1 MDADTLSHLP
11 LVIDSYVEECIEPLG
26 RAVRHD
32 IAYVASLN
40 LTQSSGSQMKTPL
53 PTISH
58 SELLRAQREDVAI
71 SQLKEARTVL
81 TNKDRRECVA
91 L

>member
-1 MDADTLSHLP
+1 MNADTLTHLP
-11 LVIDSYVEECIEPLG
+11 LVIDSYVEECIEPLC

-40 LTQSSGSQMKTPL
+40 LTQSSGLQMKTPL

-58 SELLRAQREDVAI
+58 SELVRAQREDVAI
-71 SQLKEARTVL
+71 SQLIKLKEARTVL
-81 TNKDRRECVA
+81 TNKDRR
-91 L
+91 